1 MPAANAGFDG
11 LYWCGHRFPDICGFD
26 SHQTKCILKDADSKY
41 ALRNS
46 LENYQNCV
54 LVFKDASSNYLIV
67 RWSRLE
73 GRQAHNL
80 DFGGSNPP

>member
-1 MPAANAGFDG
+1 M
-11 LYWCGHRFPDICGFD
+11 
-26 SHQTKCILKDADSKY
+26 KDAASKS

-46 LENYQNCV
+46 FRNYQNCV

-80 DFGGSNPP
+80 DFGLESHAHRGRKRLAHRARDGSPP